1 MSTSLPAPAA
11 HNGSAPDPALTAL
24 RRLSEAGL
32 AASTAGDVTAVL
44 VEELR
49 SLLAVDEV
57 QIFEVSQDLEIGQA
71 VAGMDADEPRDHRV
85 QFFDDGPSG
94 VALVVASGESLHVPD
109 AKGSPDIRQ
118 DLVER
123 WNVASILLVPVSWA
137 ESVRFVAV
145 LLSQTARVFSPG
157 EIALAET
164 LATHAA
170 LALALHESLGTRAA
184 HTEQD
189 RALARAARALNAS
202 LVLEEVLETL
212 TREADHA
219 LGGSMA
225 GVYLAD
231 GSGGGRATAG
241 HNMTE
246 DWIGLVI
253 QPGQGVGGQVLVT
266 GRPAIANSYQT
277 QVELPAHSALQS
289 LQTAVSV
296 PMAWNGEL
304 KGALSVG
311 FSEMRRVTDDDLRT
325 LEAIAELA
333 VVACRNAEAY
343 EKARVAASTDALTGL
358 LNHGALQ
365 VRTRQ
370 EVARAGREHTP
381 LSCLIL
387 DLDDFKAVNDAR
399 GHMAGDELLRRVADA
414 LTSELREYDLIAR
427 YGGDEFVVL
436 LPGAVEST
444 ARLVADRVSSALA
457 RPASGEPAGEC
468 SVGVAEWREPL
479 TAVELL
485 DRSDRAL
492 RLAKRS
498 GKGRVAVAGAG
509 LEQQLELLQASDGSA
524 SAILREFWEMVAG
537 CDSGREALLSL
548 PGFLRRTFGAEEVAL
563 YELAPGTVIL
573 DRTVSTRAADD
584 CGPLTF
590 VREQLRAGNALG
602 GRLGLGAV
610 SRPSLDGLL
619 AALDIDSEPADRE
632 APAGTY
638 AAIPLLGPAET
649 HGLVAMRA
657 ARDFTSER
665 LRMAELIARHAMAVF
680 GARIDD
686 GSPAAVQ
693 ALAGAIEV
701 RDNYT
706 HEHSEQVVRLAAGVA
721 RGLGLGPVEVE
732 HVCHAALLHDV
743 GKLAIPDEILH
754 KPGPLTDAEWKVMA
768 EHPAL
773 GERILSRTPQLE
785 HLAPIVRHEHER
797 WDAAG
802 YPDGL
807 GGNAIPVAS
816 RIILACDAYNAM
828 ITTRPYRV
836 AMSVG
841 DALAEL
847 RAKAGS
853 QFDPTVVHALLD
865 LLEPERARERVSAAA
880 SGS

>member
-1 MSTSLPAPAA
+1 VPTDNPIPGAHAGPAVE
-11 HNGSAPDPALTAL
+11 PALNSA
-24 RRLSEAGL
+24 RRLSAAGL
-32 AASTAGDVTAVL
+32 AARSADDVTAVL

-49 SLLAVDEV
+49 TLLELDAV

-71 VAGMDADEPRDHRV
+71 IAGMDADEPQENLV
-85 QFFDDGPSG
+85 QVFDERPSG

-123 WNVASILLVPVSWA
+123 WNVASLLLVPVIWGGG
-137 ESVRFVAV
+137 VRFVVV
-145 LLSQTARVFSPG
+145 LVSQTRREFPAG
-157 EIALAET
+157 QIALAET
-164 LATHAA
+164 LAGHAA
-170 LALALHESLGTRAA
+170 LALALHESVSSRAA
-184 HTEQD
+184 HIEQD
-189 RALARAARALNAS
+189 RALTRAARALNAS

-212 TREADHA
+212 TREANRA
-219 LGGSMA
+219 LDGTMA

-231 GSGGGRATAG
+231 GSGSGRATAG
-241 HNMTE
+241 HNVPDGWT
-246 DWIGLVI
+246 GLVMR
-253 QPGQGVGGQVLVT
+253 PGEGVGGQVLVT
-266 GRPAIANSYQT
+266 GRPAIANAYQT
-277 QVELPAHSALQS
+277 QVVLPDHSGLRL
-289 LQTAVSV
+289 LQTAVAV

-311 FSEMRRVTDDDLRT
+311 FANMRRVNEDDVRT

-343 EKARVAASTDALTGL
+343 EAARVAASTDALTGL

-365 VRTRQ
+365 VRTRE

-399 GHMAGDELLRRVADA
+399 GHMAGDELLRGVAQA
-414 LTSELREYDLIAR
+414 LTKELREYDLIAR

-436 LPGAVEST
+436 LPGAVEAT

-457 RPASGEPAGEC
+457 RPQSGEPIGQC
-468 SVGVAEWREPL
+468 SVGVAEWSEPL
-479 TAVELL
+479 TAAELL
-485 DRSDRAL
+485 DLSDRAL

-509 LEQQLELLQASDGSA
+509 LEQQLELLQASDGSTA
-524 SAILREFWEMVAG
+524 AITREFWEMVAG
-537 CDSGREALLSL
+537 CESGRDALLSL
-548 PGFLRRTFGAEEVAL
+548 PRFLRRTLSAEEVAL
-563 YELAPGTVIL
+563 YELAPATGQL
-573 DRTVSTRAADD
+573 SRTVNERAPDD
-584 CGPLTF
+584 SQPLTF
-590 VREQLRAGNALG
+590 TRERLQSGTALS

-619 AALDIDSEPADRE
+619 AALGIDSEPGDRE
-632 APAGTY
+632 APAGAY
-638 AAIPLLGPAET
+638 AAIPLTTPGGA
-649 HGLVAMRA
+649 HGLIAMRA
-657 ARDFTSER
+657 ARDFSPER
-665 LRMAELIARHAMAVF
+665 LRMAELIARHAMTVF
-680 GARIDD
+680 GAHPDD

-706 HEHSEQVVRLAAGVA
+706 HEHSEQVVSLAAGVA
-721 RGLGLGPVEVE
+721 RGLGLGPLEIE
-732 HVCHAALLHDV
+732 QVCHAALLHDV
-743 GKLAIPDEILH
+743 GKLAIPNEILH
-754 KPGPLTDAEWKVMA
+754 KPGPLTNAEWKVMA
-768 EHPAL
+768 EHPVL
-773 GERILSRTPQLE
+773 GERILLRTPQLE

-797 WDAAG
+797 WDGGG

-807 GGNAIPVAS
+807 AGNAIPVAS

-836 AMSVG
+836 AMSEA
-841 DALAEL
+841 DAVAEL
-847 RAKAGS
+847 RAKAGT

-865 LLEPERARERVSAAA
+865 LLEPTRLRGRVSAAVAA
-880 SGS
+880 S